1 MSEKLNFKAQFA
13 AFKANSEE
21 YIDNGS
27 YFFWDWFCS
36 EKALKIKSKLLMT
49 KAAKV
54 MSKLGL
60 DPETHRVFFKNN
72 CPGQGKLYDSFSI
85 CTNDE
90 ANDVVIWCT
99 PSSGHKS
106 VEGQAELVDFRIKTE
121 EVHNGKSIV
130 ANSWKELTHKLVDET
145 AGYLVTILQDEVRYE
160 DQQATEEPLSGQVLI
175 KNLS

>member
-1 MSEKLNFKAQFA
+1 MSENLNFKAQFA

-36 EKALKIKSKLLMT
+36 PKALKIKSKLLMT
-49 KAAKV
+49 KAEKV
-54 MSKLGL
+54 ISKLGL
-60 DPETHRVFFKNN
+60 DPEKHRVFFKNN
-72 CPGQGKLYDSFSI
+72 CPMNGRLYDSFSI

-99 PSSGHKS
+99 PCNGHKS

-121 EVHNGKSIV
+121 EEHNGRTIK
-130 ANSWKELTHKLVDET
+130 ANSWKELTNKLVDES
-145 AGYLVTILQDEVRYE
+145 ASYLVNVLQDEVRYE
-160 DQQATEEPLSGQVLI
+160 DQQA
-175 KNLS
+175 

>member
-60 DPETHRVFFKNN
+60 DPETHRVAFKNN
-72 CPGQGKLYDSFSI
+72 CPMNGKLYDSFSI
-85 CTNDE
+85 ESLEEDK
-90 ANDVVIWCT
+90 VVIWCA

-106 VEGQAELVDFRIKTE
+106 DYGQAQLVDFRTE
-121 EVHNGKSIV
+121 IRDEEGITIR
-130 ANSWKELTHKLVDET
+130 ANSWKELTNKLVDET
-145 AGYLVTILQDEVRYE
+145 AGYLVTILQDEVRFE
-160 DQQATEEPLSGQVLI
+160 DQQA
-175 KNLS
+175 